1 MSKANATIGKP
12 FNSANGFSSRKHI
25 ESSLTADKFSIR
37 GNKHLFSEITHLG
50 TESGRSTNSEIVA
63 AILEALSEHKKTNA
77 LIRALKAYL
86 GDETSTSVLD
96 TLKEFDF
103 NPRQVEAKFNVRIP
117 PNVRDT
123 IREMLQ
129 SKLLKTETGQHKS
142 MNAWFIE
149 TIVTWIGIQHKIS
162 ALLIA
167 ATKKNNHE

>member
-1 MSKANATIGKP
+1 MSKANATIGKA
-12 FNSANGFSSRKHI
+12 FNSANSFSSRKHI

-37 GNKHLFSEITHLG
+37 GNKHLFSEITRLG
-50 TESGRSTNSEIVA
+50 IESGRSTNSEIVA
-63 AILEALSEHKKTNA
+63 AILEELSEHKKTNA
-77 LIRALKAYL
+77 LIRALKADL

-103 NPRQVEAKFNVRIP
+103 NPRQVEAKFSVRIP

-129 SKLLKTETGQHKS
+129 SKLVKAETGQHKS
-142 MNAWFIE
+142 MNTWFIE
-149 TIVTWIGIQHKIS
+149 TMIRWIGIQHKIS

-167 ATKKNNHE
+167 AMKKDNHE